1 MKIAHHLAALGLAL
15 GLATAVSGCGQFT
28 NIPAQIKLSPSENM
42 TATVTYSVDQDR
54 ISADVKN
61 PKIGLEG
68 EAGSIGVTYT
78 EIGIE
83 YLPASLSLN
92 PRTVVIAG
100 SIRVPSSHQ
109 FVPGTEGTAPQL
121 VVGKTVTEIPVISS
135 HVVQLGNPLSQGR
148 INSQISA
155 KVTLRGTD
163 DAGFPATLEFFVPI
177 NFLSSAL
184 PTT

>member
-1 MKIAHHLAALGLAL
+1 MKIGHRLAGMGLAAVLA
-15 GLATAVSGCGQFT
+15 GCGLYT
-28 NIPAQIKLSPSENM
+28 NIPAQVKVGASENI
-42 TATVTYSVDQDR
+42 TATVTYTVDQNR

-61 PKIGLEG
+61 PKIALEG
-68 EAGSIGVTYT
+68 EPGSIGVTYD
-78 EIGIE
+78 EIAIE
-83 YLPASLSLN
+83 YLPATLTLN

-109 FVPGTEGTAPQL
+109 FGAATQTGTREII
-121 VVGKTVTEIPVISS
+121 VGKTLTEIPVISS

-163 DAGFPATLEFFVPI
+163 DAGFPASVEFFVPI

-184 PTT
+184 PTS

>member
-1 MKIAHHLAALGLAL
+1 MKIAHHLAVLGLTV
-15 GLATAVSGCGQFT
+15 GLVSIAPLTSCGLYT
-28 NIPAQIKLSPSENM
+28 NIPAQIKVASSDNV
-42 TATVTYSVDQDR
+42 TATVTYTVDQNK

-61 PKIGLEG
+61 PKITLQGD
-68 EAGSIGVTYT
+68 AGSIGVTYN
-78 EIGIE
+78 EIKIE
-83 YLPASLSLN
+83 YLPTSLSLN

-109 FVPGTEGTAPQL
+109 FDANNKIVPGSTTTELP
-121 VVGKTVTEIPVISS
+121 IISS

-155 KVTLRGTD
+155 KVTLSGTD
-163 DAGFPATLEFFVPI
+163 DAGFPASLEFFVPI
-177 NFLSSAL
+177 NFLSSSL

>member
-1 MKIAHHLAALGLAL
+1 MKIAHRLAALGLAAA
-15 GLATAVSGCGQFT
+15 LAGCGLYT
-28 NIPAQIKLSPSENM
+28 NIPAQIKLGAAQTS
-42 TATVTYSVDQDR
+42 TATVTYTVDQNR

-61 PKIGLEG
+61 PSITLEG
-68 EAGSIGVTYT
+68 EPGSIGVTYN
-78 EIGIE
+78 EIAIE

-92 PRTVVIAG
+92 PRQVVIAG

-109 FVPGTEGTAPQL
+109 FSESEGGSRQV
-121 VVGKTVTEIPVISS
+121 VVGKTTTEIPVISS
-135 HVVQLGNPLSQGR
+135 HVVQLGNPLSANR

-163 DAGFPATLEFFVPI
+163 DAGFPASIEFFVPI

-184 PTT
+184 PTS